1 MTHNIGPALREMYL
15 FHNTCMAL
23 WLQMSPLCT
32 NVWFPADL
40 RTPQPAPF
48 KELKLVLHNNTPV
61 DTTSQTMV
69 VYESEVFLKKK
80 MYLQYT
86 ILLFSL
92 DGSREQRCQPLPG
105 LLRIP

>member
-15 FHNTCMAL
+15 FHNIYMAR

-32 NVWFPADL
+32 NMWFPADL

-48 KELKLVLHNNTPV
+48 KELKFVLHNNTPV

-69 VYESEVFLKKK
+69 VYESEVF
-80 MYLQYT
+80 
-86 ILLFSL
+86 F
-92 DGSREQRCQPLPG
+92 
-105 LLRIP
+105 